1 VEEGIPPTSGNA
13 SWAPTVHVRCGEPRK
28 GFRPSRGPSEC
39 VFGRSRPDSRRR
51 ATHPGVSFVVRYGS
65 LACPVGRAEATLA
78 PKAQCPP
85 VRKDRWPACAGA
97 TRVRVGRNG
106 AERFIRRMGVRR
118 LGPTRRTKHGAA
130 FVSRDLEGEQSPGRI
145 GSRHAGNGV
154 PLPRTS
160 RRSNALESRAATGA
174 RGSGELATVSRR
186 SEREESAQRQE
197 GNGHGDVVRLSRG
210 NILRGVRT
218 HVAGN
223 MRVVPESPSGVT
235 GPMCVKRGEPQDR
248 QRDATSPRAVSGG
261 TRRGGA
267 KPRGRNGIDEGGTS
281 LTEARRA
288 TSRGSGRS
296 R

>member
-1 VEEGIPPTSGNA
+1 MN
-13 SWAPTVHVRCGEPRK
+13 R
-28 GFRPSRGPSEC
+28 
-39 VFGRSRPDSRRR
+39 
-51 ATHPGVSFVVRYGS
+51 
-65 LACPVGRAEATLA
+65 
-78 PKAQCPP
+78 
-85 VRKDRWPACAGA
+85 
-97 TRVRVGRNG
+97 
-106 AERFIRRMGVRR
+106 
-118 LGPTRRTKHGAA
+118 TRRTKRGAR

-145 GSRHAGNGV
+145 GSRHTGNGV

-160 RRSNALESRAATGA
+160 RRSNALKSTMATGA
-174 RGSGELATVSRR
+174 SGRGELATASRR
-186 SEREESAQRQE
+186 SKRESDIQRHE

-218 HVAGN
+218 YVVGST
-223 MRVVPESPSGVT
+223 RVVPQAPSGVT
-235 GPMCVKRGEPQDR
+235 GPTSVKHGEPQDR